1 MNYTVVTVNDRA
13 LGAFMRP
20 FFAPNVATARRS
32 FADEVNR
39 PDSEMNKHPEDYEL
53 HLLGEW
59 DDETAVFHCLEAAHV
74 ICRALDVLKGV

>member
-1 MNYTVVTVNDRA
+1 MKYAVVTVNDRA

-20 FFAPNVATARRS
+20 FFAPNVAMARRS
-32 FADEVNR
+32 FTDEVNR

-59 DDETAVFHCLEAAHV
+59 DDGTAVFQCLEEQQV
-74 ICRALDVLKGV
+74 ICRALDVFKGV